1 MSIWTSAW
9 GRSVGVIWFKNQIDL
24 LWASVTGG
32 DPPDLGNKSDSP
44 ATFTAGN
51 FATYNPATNAIEDTE
66 FNEASF
72 VSSTDFVATDN
83 NFTDAYKDQLD
94 NMTEGTGGGG
104 YETHDKTNTNKSAA
118 FTKAVTAGSI
128 LLYVIIQRVSGTPV
142 FSLGTTLAG
151 DDLIP
156 EVELASGVKPLV
168 QPMNEPFETAA
179 TLYATITGGTVHV
192 IFITYEN
199 ILVV

>member
-72 VSSTDFVATDN
+72 VSSTGFIATEENYTTIEKAQLAALVAN
-83 NFTDAYKDQLD
+83 
-94 NMTEGTGGGG
+94 GGGGG

-128 LLYVIIQRVSGTPV
+128 LLYVIIQRVIGTPV

-156 EVELASGVKPLV
+156 EVEFAAGTKPLV
-168 QPMNEPFETAA
+168 QPMNEPFESVA
-179 TLYATITGGTVHV
+179 TLYATITGGTVNV
-192 IFITYEN
+192 IFITYES
-199 ILVV
+199 ILII